1 VVYVAYVAPSSSSIP
16 LSPLK
21 FTLEDNPQGYS
32 ASLMQG
38 GEKEKDRVHPM
49 KNPRM
54 IVASILALALVAL
67 AALGAI
73 TMSSSDTPQTSAS
86 SAAAGSLP
94 TVSANAGEVP
104 TVTAPTGTPPAEL
117 TTKDI
122 IVGTGAEVLPTS
134 TLTVHYYLMTWSDGK
149 VIESSWVGQ
158 PATFALAQVVE
169 GWQKGL
175 PGAKV
180 GGRRLLVLPPEMG
193 YGAAGA
199 GPIGPNETLIFVVDI
214 LGVS

>member
-1 VVYVAYVAPSSSSIP
+1 
-16 LSPLK
+16 
-21 FTLEDNPQGYS
+21 
-32 ASLMQG
+32 MQE
-38 GEKEKDRVHPM
+38 GEKEKGKVLAM
-49 KNPRM
+49 KNLRF
-54 IVASILALALVAL
+54 IIAGVLALALIGL
-67 AALGAI
+67 AALGA
-73 TMSSSDTPQTSAS
+73 TRMSTSDSATPS
-86 SAAAGSLP
+86 SLP
-94 TVSANAGEVP
+94 TVTDVARE
-104 TVTAPTGTPPAEL
+104 APTISAPSGTAPAEL

-134 TLTVHYYLMTWSDGK
+134 TLTVHYTLMAWSTGK
-149 VIESSWVGQ
+149 IIESSWSGQ
-158 PATFALAQVVE
+158 PATFPLAQVVE

-180 GGRRLLVLPPEMG
+180 GGRRLLVLPPSMG

>member
-1 VVYVAYVAPSSSSIP
+1 MK
-16 LSPLK
+16 SPR
-21 FTLEDNPQGYS
+21 T
-32 ASLMQG
+32 
-38 GEKEKDRVHPM
+38 
-49 KNPRM
+49 

-73 TMSSSDTPQTSAS
+73 TMNSSDSTTPTPSVADSSPAS
-86 SAAAGSLP
+86 GSLP
-94 TVSANAGEVP
+94 IVSANAGEVP
-104 TVTAPTGTPPAEL
+104 TVSAPTGAAPTEL
-117 TTKDI
+117 TTQDI

-134 TLTVHYYLMTWSDGK
+134 TLTVHYYLMTWSNGK
-149 VIESSWVGQ
+149 VIESSWIGQ
-158 PATFALAQVVE
+158 PATFPLAQVVE

-214 LGVS
+214 IGVS

>member
-1 VVYVAYVAPSSSSIP
+1 
-16 LSPLK
+16 
-21 FTLEDNPQGYS
+21 
-32 ASLMQG
+32 MQR
-38 GEKEKDRVHPM
+38 GEKEKDRVALM
-49 KNPRM
+49 KKTRL
-54 IVASILALALVAL
+54 ILASIIVFGLVAVIVLGGL
-67 AALGAI
+67 A
-73 TMSSSDTPQTSAS
+73 MNSSDTPAS
-86 SAAAGSLP
+86 TGSLP
-94 TVSANAGEVP
+94 TVTANAGEVP
-104 TVTAPTGTPPAEL
+104 QVSKPSGTPPAEL

-149 VIESSWVGQ
+149 AIESSWVGQ
-158 PATFALAQVVE
+158 PATFPLAQVVE

-180 GGRRLLVLPPEMG
+180 GGRRLLVLPPSMG

-214 LGVS
+214 IGVS